1 MLKRLYQSLAMV
13 ENNKNKSLKAN
24 NKEERDARLAEA
36 LRDNLR
42 RRKQKSR
49 DLKTDPN
56 KQQQWIFVKH
66 KGKNNVY
73 NVG

>member
-56 KQQQWIFVKH
+56 KQQQ
-66 KGKNNVY
+66 
-73 NVG
+73 